1 MAGMDS
7 KSNRQADAFAAL
19 TAADHARLDRLAV
32 LAGSTAEDI
41 WPAVYRYGFQDME
54 ESVQANLDAQVEHAA
69 GLTISHEDVM
79 ANAQRMIDS
88 HAKQRKRR
96 AG

>member
-1 MAGMDS
+1 MDR
-7 KSNRQADAFAAL
+7 KLNKQAAAL
-19 TAADHARLDRLAV
+19 AALSTADSARLEKLAT

-41 WPAVYRYGFQDME
+41 WPAVCRYGFQDVE
-54 ESVQANLDAQVEHAA
+54 ESVQADLDAQAEHAA

-79 ANAQRMIDS
+79 TKAQRTIET
-88 HAKQRKRR
+88 HGGQRKRR